1 MSIKKWF
8 GMVIVCVCLWGMRA
22 EAAEDLSEYDFSALQ
37 EVMDEAL
44 DTRVS
49 FFELVTDI
57 VQGNLKEIPAKFF
70 TYLKGVLFAE
80 LSANKKGMLQV
91 LLIAIMGAV
100 FTNVSSVFKDSQV
113 ADTGFYITYLL
124 MITTL
129 STVFIAATVILK
141 DILEVM
147 LTFMKVLIPAFFL
160 AVSVAGGSLAS
171 IAYYE
176 GFLLLITLIQ
186 TIFFYG
192 LLPLTEGYVMLTLA
206 NHIMKEDYLSQL
218 AGLMKKV
225 VNLGMKGMLVLVFGM
240 NLLQSMILPFV
251 DSTKMSFI
259 RKSIKI
265 IPGLG
270 AGADAAADLLLGSG
284 VLIKNGI
291 GVAALIAL
299 ILLSAIPLLKLF
311 LIAAM
316 YHAAAVFIQPISD
329 RRMLRCVEGV
339 AKGAELLLKIGLT
352 VFLLFFV
359 TIAIICL
366 STNTLYYTG

>member
-1 MSIKKWF
+1 MRKYICIFS
-8 GMVIVCVCLWGMRA
+8 VCVCLWGTRA
-22 EAAEDLSEYDFSALQ
+22 QAEELSNYDFSALQ
-37 EVMDEAL
+37 EVMDETL
-44 DTRVS
+44 GGRVS
-49 FFELVTDI
+49 FSRLAADI
-57 VQGNLKEIPAKFF
+57 MDGNLKDIPAKFF
-70 TYLKGVLFAE
+70 SYIKGALLAE
-80 LSANKKGMLQV
+80 LSANKKGILQV

-113 ADTGFYITYLL
+113 ADAGFYITYLL

-129 STVFIAATVILK
+129 STVFIAATAILK

-160 AVSVAGGSLAS
+160 AVSAAGGSLAS

-176 GFLLLITLIQ
+176 GFLLLISLIQ
-186 TIFFYG
+186 GIFFYG

-206 NHIMKEDYLSQL
+206 NNIMKEDYLSQL
-218 AGLMKKV
+218 ASLMKKV
-225 VNLGMKGMLVLVFGM
+225 VTLGMKGMLMLVFGM

-259 RKSIKI
+259 RKSIKM

-270 AGADAAADLLLGSG
+270 NGADAAADLLLGSG

-291 GVAALIAL
+291 GVAALIVLIFLCAL
-299 ILLSAIPLLKLF
+299 PLLKLF

-316 YHAAAVFIQPISD
+316 YHVAAVLIQPISD

-339 AKGAELLLKIGLT
+339 AKGAELLLKIALT